1 MKISPARLAAFE
13 VLTKIERNHA
23 FSAVLLPAA
32 EEKLSDKDASLCH
45 ELVLGVLRRRIYLD
59 RIIDTLAGKKKL
71 DLEVRIALRLGI
83 YQLRFLEKVPS
94 YAAVNESVELV
105 QRAKKSSAKGFVNAV
120 LKKAMTVP
128 AEVDFVSEIER
139 VSVETSHPEWLI
151 ERWVSEF
158 GPDAAF
164 SLAEANS
171 EIPKI
176 CFRPTGNP
184 VPTDLKDKYQEL
196 SDLPASYSSDRMT
209 DELKELAK
217 TGAIYFQ
224 DEGSQL
230 VANSVKVLD
239 GGRFLDVCAAPG
251 GKTTQIALT
260 MDPKS
265 SMAVA
270 GDIHWSRV
278 EFLREN
284 CRDQGVGFVNIVQYD
299 AVWGLPFADGAFDAI
314 LVDAPCSGTGTI
326 RHNPEIRYFLQ
337 PEVFAE
343 LTSKQLQILENA
355 SKLLTDGGA
364 LVYSTCSLEREENE
378 GVCERFLSRN
388 PEFWVVAPNMPE
400 KYLTDEGYARTFPD
414 RDGMDGFFVAAFG
427 KA

>member
-1 MKISPARLAAFE
+1 MKISPARLAAFD
-13 VLTKIERNHA
+13 VLIKIERNLA
-23 FSAVLLPAA
+23 FSAVVLPAA
-32 EEKLSDKDASLCH
+32 EERLSDKDASLCH
-45 ELVLGVLRRRIYLD
+45 ELVLGVLRRRIHLD
-59 RIIDTLAGKKKL
+59 RIIDKLAGKKKL
-71 DLEVRIALRLGI
+71 DLEVCIALRLGI
-83 YQLRFLEKVPS
+83 YQLRFLEKVPT

-105 QRAKKSSAKGFVNAV
+105 QRAKKTSAKGFVNAI
-120 LKKAMTVP
+120 LKKAMNLP
-128 AEVDFVSEIER
+128 IELDFTSEIER

-151 ERWVSEF
+151 EKWVKEF
-158 GPDAAF
+158 GMEVAF
-164 SLAEANS
+164 SLATANN

-176 CFRPTGNP
+176 CFRPTGMP
-184 VPTDLKDKYQEL
+184 VPTDPRDKYDAL
-196 SDLPASYSSDRMT
+196 PDLPNGYSSSRMT
-209 DELKELAK
+209 DELKDLAK
-217 TGAIYFQ
+217 AGAIYFQ

-230 VANSVKVLD
+230 VANSAKVAD
-239 GGRFLDVCAAPG
+239 GVRFCDVCAAPG

-299 AVWGLPFADGAFDAI
+299 AVAELPFADGAFDTI
-314 LVDAPCSGTGTI
+314 LVDAPCTGTGTI

-343 LTSKQLQILENA
+343 LSGKQLQILENA
-355 SKLLTDGGA
+355 SKLLTKRGT

-378 GVCERFLSRN
+378 EVCERFLSRN
-388 PEFWVVAPNMPE
+388 PEFRIVDPNMPE
-400 KYLTDEGYARTFPD
+400 KYLTGDGYARTFPH
-414 RDGMDGFFVAAFG
+414 RDNMDGFFVAAFG

>member
-1 MKISPARLAAFE
+1 LKISPARLAAFD
-13 VLTKIERNHA
+13 VLIKIERNLA
-23 FSAVLLPAA
+23 FSAVVLPAA

-59 RIIDTLAGKKKL
+59 RIIDKLAGKKKL
-71 DLEVRIALRLGI
+71 DLEVCIALRLGI
-83 YQLRFLEKVPS
+83 YQLRFLEKVPT

-105 QRAKKSSAKGFVNAV
+105 QRAKKTSAKGFVNAI
-120 LKKAMTVP
+120 LKKAMNLP
-128 AEVDFVSEIER
+128 IELDFTSEIER

-151 ERWVSEF
+151 EKWVKEF
-158 GPDAAF
+158 GMEVAF
-164 SLAEANS
+164 SLATANN

-176 CFRPTGNP
+176 CFRPTGMP
-184 VPTDLKDKYQEL
+184 VPTDLRDKYDAL
-196 SDLPASYSSDRMT
+196 PDLPNGYSSSRMT
-209 DELKELAK
+209 DELKDLAK
-217 TGAIYFQ
+217 AGAIYFQ
-224 DEGSQL
+224 DEGSQV
-230 VANSVKVLD
+230 VANSAKVAD
-239 GGRFLDVCAAPG
+239 GGRFFDVCAAPG
-251 GKTTQIALT
+251 GKMTQIALT

-299 AVWGLPFADGAFDAI
+299 AVAGLPFSDGAFDTI
-314 LVDAPCSGTGTI
+314 LVDTPCTGTGTI

-343 LTSKQLQILENA
+343 LSGKQLQILENA
-355 SKLLTDGGA
+355 SKLLTKRGT

-378 GVCERFLSRN
+378 EVCGRFLSRN
-388 PEFWVVAPNMPE
+388 PEFRIVDPNMAE
-400 KYLTDEGYARTFPD
+400 KYLTGDGYARTFPH
-414 RDGMDGFFVAAFG
+414 RDNMDGFFVAAFG